1 MRLKALIATGI
12 VCTVSFAAAAPVHAK
27 SDNGHGKVQRCQA
40 AKNGKH
46 NGFTCETGGGETTAG
61 QCPSGFNAMPMRFD
75 PTADANANGII
86 CRNGNVSTDDLSA

>member
-12 VCTVSFAAAAPVHAK
+12 VCTASFAAAAPVHAK

-46 NGFTCETGGGETTAG
+46 NGFTCETSSGETTDA
-61 QCPSGFNAMPMRFD
+61 QCPAGYSAMPTRFA
-75 PTADANANGII
+75 PEADANANGII
-86 CRNGNVSTDDLSA
+86 CRSGNESADDLIV